1 MRNGSKFEFSCCNI
15 LSWKFLF
22 LVCPHFIKSVWFI
35 WGIRPQTK
43 TERTIRTLFLRLP
56 RVMGR
61 REGQTEE
68 VTCSKASSISS
79 HRCVV
84 CAVIGEFPHITTV
97 GRDVTL
103 REIIFSFVC
112 FFSMLYGTV
121 AFGSGVMEW
130 PLQLFALIDFH
141 SHCSSILP
149 ECTNWSLTIRCW
161 RAFHFQ
167 S

>member
-1 MRNGSKFEFSCCNI
+1 MRNVSKYEFSCCNM

-22 LVCPHFIKSVWFI
+22 LLCARFINAVWFI
-35 WGIRPQTK
+35 RGNRPNSK
-43 TERTIRTLFLRLP
+43 AERTIQPRFLRLP
-56 RVMGR
+56 RVMVR

-68 VTCSKASSISS
+68 VTCSDVSISS
-79 HRCVV
+79 HLCMV
-84 CAVIGEFPHITTV
+84 CAVIVEFSHITAV

-103 REIIFSFVC
+103 REILFSFRC
-112 FFSMLYGTV
+112 FFSTLHGTV
-121 AFGSGVMEW
+121 AFGRGVMEW

-141 SHCSSILP
+141 SHCSSTLP
-149 ECTNWSLTIRCW
+149 ECTNWSVTIQCW

>member
-1 MRNGSKFEFSCCNI
+1 MRNGSKYEFSCCNM

-22 LVCPHFIKSVWFI
+22 LLYARFIKSVQFT
-35 WGIRPQTK
+35 WGNRPNTK
-43 TERTIRTLFLRLP
+43 AEWNVPFRLFLRLP
-56 RVMGR
+56 RVMFR

-68 VTCSKASSISS
+68 VTCGDASISS
-79 HRCVV
+79 HLCVV
-84 CAVIGEFPHITTV
+84 CAVIIEFSYITAV

-103 REIIFSFVC
+103 REILFSFTC
-112 FFSMLYGTV
+112 FFSTLHGTV

-130 PLQLFALIDFH
+130 PLQLFVLIDFH
-141 SHCSSILP
+141 SHCSSTLL
-149 ECTNWSLTIRCW
+149 ECTNWSVTIQCW